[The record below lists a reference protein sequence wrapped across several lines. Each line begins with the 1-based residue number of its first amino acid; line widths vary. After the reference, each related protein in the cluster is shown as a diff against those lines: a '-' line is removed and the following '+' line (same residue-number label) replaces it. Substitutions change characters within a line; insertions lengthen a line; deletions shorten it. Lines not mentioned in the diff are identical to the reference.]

1 MGRRCT
7 DRTELR
13 CTPAYRLP
21 RYRPHRYRPHR
32 MSRPRGRLSHHEQRG
47 PPVRISLRRVVINLT
62 VFVAVCV
69 VALVGLMATF
79 ANLRVSDEQLHKA
92 EFTDVSGLEVN
103 DFVRIAGV
111 EVGQVKRISI
121 SRDNVAVVEFSTDP
135 SVMLTDGTKA
145 QIRWANP
152 IGDRYMAL
160 VDGPGKAQRLNADA
174 AIPVSRTEPAL
185 DLDTLLG
192 GFRPLFR
199 ALDPEQVN
207 TLSSALIQ
215 AFQGEG
221 ATIGSFLSQASM
233 VTSTLADRDELIGQ
247 VIGNLNS
254 VLGTFGGQADQ
265 FGKAVDSLSHL
276 VRGLEERKGDVANA
290 VAYTNAAS
298 ATVAD
303 LLMQARA
310 PFKNTIAQSDR
321 VTSLALADHE
331 YFDDLLNTLPDA
343 YKSLS
348 RLGSRGDFIPEY
360 LCSLSL
366 KLNGK
371 GGQPVYVK
379 LTEQTTGR
387 CAPK

>member
-1 MGRRCT
+1 MK
-7 DRTELR
+7 
-13 CTPAYRLP
+13 
-21 RYRPHRYRPHR
+21 
-32 MSRPRGRLSHHEQRG
+32 SN
-47 PPVRISLRRVVINLT
+47 LRRVVVNLT
-62 VFVAVCV
+62 VFITVCV
-69 VALVGLMATF
+69 VAAFGLMAIF
-79 ANLRVSDEQLHKA
+79 ANLRFSDEQIYRA
-92 EFTDVSGLEVN
+92 EFTDVSGLEVD

-111 EVGQVKRISI
+111 EVGQVKNISI
-121 SRDNVAVVEFSTDP
+121 APDANAVVEFSADP
-135 SVMLTDGTKA
+135 SAMLTEGTKA
-145 QIRWANP
+145 QIRWENP

-160 VDGPGKAQRLNADA
+160 LEGPGNTRKLNPDA
-174 AIPVSRTEPAL
+174 TIPVARTEPAL

-221 ATIGSFLSQASM
+221 ATIGSFLSQASL
-233 VTSTLADRDELIGQ
+233 VTNTLADRDALIGQ
-247 VIGNLNS
+247 VIGNLNA
-254 VLGTFGGQADQ
+254 VLGTFGGQTEQ
-265 FGKAVDSLSHL
+265 FGKAVDSLSQL
-276 VRGLEERKGDVANA
+276 VKALEERKTDVTNA

-303 LLMQARA
+303 LLTQVRK
-310 PFKNTIAQSDR
+310 PFKEAVAQSDR
-321 VTSLALADHE
+321 ATSIVLADHE

-343 YKSLS
+343 YKKLA

-360 LCSLSL
+360 LCSMSL

-371 GGQPVYVK
+371 GGQPTYVK
-379 LTEQTTGR
+379 LAEQTTGR

>member
-1 MGRRCT
+1 
-7 DRTELR
+7 
-13 CTPAYRLP
+13 
-21 RYRPHRYRPHR
+21 
-32 MSRPRGRLSHHEQRG
+32 
-47 PPVRISLRRVVINLT
+47 LRRVVINLT
-62 VFVAVCV
+62 VFVTACV
-69 VALVGLMATF
+69 VAAFGLLAVF
-79 ANLRVSDEQLHKA
+79 SNLRFADEQLYKA

-111 EVGQVKRISI
+111 EVGQVKRISVT
-121 SRDNVAVVEFSTDP
+121 RDSLAVVEFSADP
-135 SVMLTDGTKA
+135 TVVLTEATKA

-160 VDGPGKAQRLNADA
+160 LDGPGSAQRLNADG
-174 AIPVSRTEPAL
+174 AIPVARTEPAL

-221 ATIGSFLSQASM
+221 VTIGSFLSQASL
-233 VTSTLADRDELIGQ
+233 VTNTLADRDELIGQ
-247 VIGNLNS
+247 VIGNLNA
-254 VLGTFGGQADQ
+254 VLTTFGGQTDQ
-265 FGKAVDSLSHL
+265 FAKAVDSLSQL
-276 VRGLEERKGDVANA
+276 VAGLEARKTDVTNA
-290 VAYTNAAS
+290 VAHTNAAS

-303 LLMQARA
+303 LLTQARQ
-310 PFKNTIAQSDR
+310 PFKETVAQSDR
-321 VTSLALADHE
+321 VTSLVLADHE

-343 YKSLS
+343 YKKLA

-379 LTEQTTGR
+379 LAEQTTGR

>member
-1 MGRRCT
+1 
-7 DRTELR
+7 
-13 CTPAYRLP
+13 
-21 RYRPHRYRPHR
+21 
-32 MSRPRGRLSHHEQRG
+32 
-47 PPVRISLRRVVINLT
+47 LRRVVVNLT
-62 VFVAVCV
+62 VFVVVCL
-69 VALVGLMATF
+69 VAAFGLLAIF
-79 ANLRVSDEQLHKA
+79 SNSRFSDHQLYRA
-92 EFTDVSGLEVN
+92 EFTDVSGLEVD

-111 EVGQVKRISI
+111 EVGQIQKVSI
-121 SRDNVAVVEFSTDP
+121 NADSRAVVEFSADP
-135 SVMLTDGTKA
+135 SVILTEGTKA

-160 VDGPGKAQRLNADA
+160 LDGPGTPQRLNANA
-174 AIPVSRTEPAL
+174 TIPVARTEPAL

-221 ATIGSFLSQASM
+221 VTIGSFLSQASL
-233 VTSTLADRDELIGQ
+233 VTNTLADRDELIGQ

-254 VLGTFGGQADQ
+254 VLGTFGGQTEQ
-265 FGKAVDSLSHL
+265 FGKAVDSLSQL
-276 VRGLEERKGDVANA
+276 VQGLAERKTDVANA

-303 LLMQARA
+303 LLTQARQ
-310 PFKNTIAQSDR
+310 PFKDTVAQSDR
-321 VTSLALADHE
+321 VTSLVLADHE

-343 YKSLS
+343 YKKLA

-379 LTEQTTGR
+379 IADQSTGR

>member
-1 MGRRCT
+1 M
-7 DRTELR
+7 RTN
-13 CTPAYRLP
+13 
-21 RYRPHRYRPHR
+21 
-32 MSRPRGRLSHHEQRG
+32 
-47 PPVRISLRRVVINLT
+47 LRRVVVNLT
-62 VFVAVCV
+62 VFVALCL
-69 VALVGLMATF
+69 VATFGLMAIF
-79 ANLRVSDEQLHKA
+79 ANLRFSSEQVYKA

-111 EVGQVKRISI
+111 EVGQVKAISVEASGDSSARAI
-121 SRDNVAVVEFSTDP
+121 VEFSADP
-135 SVMLTDGTKA
+135 SVALTDVSKA
-145 QIRWANP
+145 QIRWENP

-160 VDGPGKAQRLNADA
+160 LEGSGGGERRLEPDET
-174 AIPVSRTEPAL
+174 IPASRTEPAL

-221 ATIGSFLSQASM
+221 VTIRSFLSQAAL
-233 VTSTLADRDELIGQ
+233 VTNTLADRDVLIGE

-254 VLGTFGGQADQ
+254 VLGTFGGQTEQ
-265 FGKAVDSLSHL
+265 FAKAVDSLSL
-276 VRGLEERKGDVANA
+276 LIEGLEGRKTEVTNA
-290 VAYTNAAS
+290 IAYTNAAS

-310 PFKNTIAQSDR
+310 PFKETVAQSDR
-321 VTSLALADHE
+321 TTSLVLADHE
-331 YFDDLLNTLPDA
+331 YFDGLLNMLPDA
-343 YKSLS
+343 YKKLS

-366 KLNGK
+366 KVNGK

>member
-1 MGRRCT
+1 VN
-7 DRTELR
+7 
-13 CTPAYRLP
+13 
-21 RYRPHRYRPHR
+21 
-32 MSRPRGRLSHHEQRG
+32 SN
-47 PPVRISLRRVVINLT
+47 LRRVVVNLT
-62 VFVAVCV
+62 VFVTVCV
-69 VALVGLMATF
+69 VAAFGLLAIF
-79 ANLRVSDEQLHKA
+79 ANLRFSDEQIYRA
-92 EFTDVSGLEVN
+92 EFTDVSGLEVD

-111 EVGQVKRISI
+111 EVGQVKNISI
-121 SRDNVAVVEFSTDP
+121 ASDTHAVVEFSADP
-135 SVMLTDGTKA
+135 SAMLTEGTKA
-145 QIRWANP
+145 QIRWENP

-160 VDGPGKAQRLNADA
+160 LEGPGNMQKLNPNAT
-174 AIPVSRTEPAL
+174 IPVARTEPAL

-221 ATIGSFLSQASM
+221 ATIGSFLSQASL
-233 VTSTLADRDELIGQ
+233 VNNTLADRDALIGQ
-247 VIGNLNS
+247 VIGNLNA
-254 VLGTFGGQADQ
+254 VLGTFGGQTEQ
-265 FGKAVDSLSHL
+265 FGKAVDSLSQL
-276 VRGLEERKGDVANA
+276 VKALEERKTDVTNA

-303 LLMQARA
+303 LLTQIRK
-310 PFKNTIAQSDR
+310 PFKEAVAQSDR
-321 VTSLALADHE
+321 TTSIVLADHE

-343 YKSLS
+343 YKKLA

-360 LCSLSL
+360 LCSMSL

-379 LTEQTTGR
+379 LAEQTTGR
-387 CAPK
+387 CAPR

>member
-1 MGRRCT
+1 MK
-7 DRTELR
+7 
-13 CTPAYRLP
+13 
-21 RYRPHRYRPHR
+21 
-32 MSRPRGRLSHHEQRG
+32 S
-47 PPVRISLRRVVINLT
+47 SLRRVVINLT
-62 VFVAVCV
+62 VFVVVCV
-69 VALVGLMATF
+69 VSAFGLMAVF
-79 ANLRVSDEQLHKA
+79 ANLRFNDEQLYRA

-121 SRDNVAVVEFSTDP
+121 NPDARAVVEFSADP
-135 SVMLTDGTKA
+135 SIDLTDASKA
-145 QIRWANP
+145 QIRWENP

-160 VDGPGKAQRLNADA
+160 LEGAGAATRLAPGTT
-174 AIPVSRTEPAL
+174 IPIDRTEPAL

-199 ALDPEQVN
+199 ALDPDQVN
-207 TLSSALIQ
+207 TLSTALIQ

-221 ATIGSFLSQASM
+221 ATIGSFLNQAA
-233 VTSTLADRDELIGQ
+233 VLTNTLADRDVLIGE
-247 VIGNLNS
+247 VIGNLNT
-254 VLGTFGGQADQ
+254 VLGSFGGQTEQLA
-265 FGKAVDSLSHL
+265 KAVDSLSSL
-276 VRGLEERKGDVANA
+276 VKGLEERKGDVANA

-303 LLMQARA
+303 LLIQAREPA
-310 PFKNTIAQSDR
+310 NEVLVQSDR
-321 VTSLALADHE
+321 ATSLVLADHE
-331 YFDDLLNTLPDA
+331 YFDNLLNMLPDA
-343 YKSLS
+343 YKKLS

-366 KLNGK
+366 KVNGK

-379 LTEQTTGR
+379 LAEQTTGR

>member
-1 MGRRCT
+1 MR
-7 DRTELR
+7 
-13 CTPAYRLP
+13 
-21 RYRPHRYRPHR
+21 
-32 MSRPRGRLSHHEQRG
+32 SN
-47 PPVRISLRRVVINLT
+47 LRRVVVNLT
-62 VFVAVCV
+62 VFVTVCV
-69 VALVGLMATF
+69 VAAFGLMAIF
-79 ANLRVSDEQLHKA
+79 ANLRFSEEQVFRA

-111 EVGQVKRISI
+111 EVGQVKNISI
-121 SRDNVAVVEFSTDP
+121 APNAHAVVEFTAEP
-135 SVMLTDGTKA
+135 TAVLTDGTKA
-145 QIRWANP
+145 QIRWENP

-160 VDGPGKAQRLNADA
+160 LEGPGDMRRLNADA
-174 AIPVSRTEPAL
+174 TIPVARTEPAL

-207 TLSSALIQ
+207 SLSSALIQ

-221 ATIGSFLSQASM
+221 ATIGSFLSQASV
-233 VTSTLADRDELIGQ
+233 VTNTLADRDALIGQ
-247 VIGNLNS
+247 VIGNLNG
-254 VLGTFGGQADQ
+254 VLESFGGQTEQ
-265 FGKAVDSLSHL
+265 FGKAVDSLSQL
-276 VRGLEERKGDVANA
+276 VTALEERKTDVTNA

-303 LLMQARA
+303 LLTQVRQ
-310 PFKNTIAQSDR
+310 PFKEAVTQSDR
-321 VTSLALADHE
+321 ATSLVLADHE

-343 YKSLS
+343 YKKLA

-360 LCSLSL
+360 LCSMSL

-379 LTEQTTGR
+379 LAEQSTGR

>member
-1 MGRRCT
+1 MNN
-7 DRTELR
+7 
-13 CTPAYRLP
+13 
-21 RYRPHRYRPHR
+21 
-32 MSRPRGRLSHHEQRG
+32 
-47 PPVRISLRRVVINLT
+47 SLRRVVINLT
-62 VFVAVCV
+62 AFVMACV
-69 VALVGLMATF
+69 LSAFGLMAVF
-79 ANLRVSDEQLHKA
+79 ANLRFSDEQNYRA

-111 EVGQVKRISI
+111 EVGQVKNISI
-121 SRDNVAVVEFSTDP
+121 GPDARAIVEFSADP
-135 SVMLTDGTKA
+135 SVVLTEGTKA
-145 QIRWANP
+145 QIRWENP

-160 VDGPGKAQRLNADA
+160 LEGPGDTQRLA
-174 AIPVSRTEPAL
+174 AGGTIPTTRTEPAL

-221 ATIGSFLSQASM
+221 ATIGSFMRQAAA
-233 VTSTLADRDELIGQ
+233 VTNTLADRDELIGQ

-254 VLGTFGGQADQ
+254 VLGTFGGQTEQ

-276 VRGLEERKGDVANA
+276 VEALEERKTDVANA

-303 LLMQARA
+303 LLMQARQ
-310 PFKNTIAQSDR
+310 PFKEAVAQSDR
-321 VTSLALADHE
+321 VSSTILADHE
-331 YFDDLLNTLPDA
+331 YFDGLLNMLPDA
-343 YKSLS
+343 YKKLA

-360 LCSLSL
+360 LCALSL

-379 LTEQTTGR
+379 IAEQTTGR
-387 CAPK
+387 CTPK

>member
-1 MGRRCT
+1 M
-7 DRTELR
+7 
-13 CTPAYRLP
+13 
-21 RYRPHRYRPHR
+21 
-32 MSRPRGRLSHHEQRG
+32 
-47 PPVRISLRRVVINLT
+47 RISLRRVVINLT

-79 ANLRVSDEQLHKA
+79 ANLRLSDEQFHKA

-121 SRDNVAVVEFSTDP
+121 NSDAVAVVEFSTDP

-160 VDGPGKAQRLNADA
+160 VDGPGKAQRLNTDA
-174 AIPVSRTEPAL
+174 AIPVARTEPAL

-265 FGKAVDSLSHL
+265 FAKAVDSLSHL

-343 YKSLS
+343 YKALA
-348 RLGSRGDFIPEY
+348 RLGTRGDFIPEY